1 MQDNK
6 TVTLNAQVAVS
17 KTESGLDCVQV
28 LPDNP
33 CIGLVESFRGFGYG
47 QMLGNGSFEF
57 ERVKRKKKGKPEMKV
72 GYGSLSFSTDDNDRV
87 LFIVPSELR
96 YNLPAILKKG
106 TTQIIKYLKE
116 NHYSL

>member
-1 MQDNK
+1 
-6 TVTLNAQVAVS
+6 
-17 KTESGLDCVQV
+17 
-28 LPDNP
+28 
-33 CIGLVESFRGFGYG
+33 
-47 QMLGNGSFEF
+47 
-57 ERVKRKKKGKPEMKV
+57 MKV